1 MIKMNFFKFIN
12 DKTKINF
19 VRLKNGINTGFFAV
33 IIFVLLT
40 TIFQNFIYE
49 NVYKNNVSLTITAT
63 GQKNEKAL
71 ASNVRIRDIFVNGS
85 VDFLHCIL
93 SQIRVFQKCE
103 SIFVNPLVCIVV

>member
-33 IIFVLLT
+33 IIFVFLT

-49 NVYKNNVSLTITAT
+49 NV
-63 GQKNEKAL
+63 
-71 ASNVRIRDIFVNGS
+71 
-85 VDFLHCIL
+85 
-93 SQIRVFQKCE
+93 
-103 SIFVNPLVCIVV
+103 

>member
-49 NVYKNNVSLTITAT
+49 NVYS
-63 GQKNEKAL
+63 
-71 ASNVRIRDIFVNGS
+71 SP
-85 VDFLHCIL
+85 L
-93 SQIRVFQKCE
+93 SA
-103 SIFVNPLVCIVV
+103 SIFKRL